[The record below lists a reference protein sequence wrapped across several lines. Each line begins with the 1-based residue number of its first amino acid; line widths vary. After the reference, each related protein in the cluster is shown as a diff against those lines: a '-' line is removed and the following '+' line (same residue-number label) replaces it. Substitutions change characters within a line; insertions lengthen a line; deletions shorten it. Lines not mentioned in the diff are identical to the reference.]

1 MSKNKTKLNLNRRN
15 FLTGTAALAGVAA
28 TASVVP
34 ISIANANHSPLN
46 ENTKGLPDFINWKD
60 RSALIVHSNKGIE
73 THRSAI
79 GESLI
84 TPNRNVYIRNNMP
97 TMTDDQIGN
106 RKNWK
111 VSIEGVKNPKTFT
124 LAQLQKLGHTTMAT
138 ILQCSGNGRGF
149 FKHKPRGSQWKTGA
163 AACIFWTG
171 VPMKTVVDACGGI
184 SGDSVYM
191 TSEGVDHV
199 PTGLDP
205 KKAMIAR
212 SVPKKVYKDA
222 MLAWEMNG
230 VPVPNAH
237 GGPLRMITPGY
248 FGINNVKHLGKV
260 AFTSQ
265 ESSVKYMKKSYRIS
279 PIGKKG
285 SQYPSCWE
293 MPVKSWITRPTDE
306 TGTVKAG
313 KVQIVGVAMGGTRKV
328 KSVKVSI
335 DGGSSWKKAKF
346 IGPDLGKYAWRQ
358 FVFETT
364 LSSGKYNIAS
374 LASNGK
380 DKQPELRMEN
390 RRGYAHNGWKDHSV
404 NITVV

>member
-1 MSKNKTKLNLNRRN
+1 MNKNKTKLNLNRRN

-328 KSVKVSI
+328 KSVKVSV

>member
-1 MSKNKTKLNLNRRN
+1 MKKRVKKLNLSRRN
-15 FLTGTAALAGVAA
+15 FLTGTATLAGIAA

-34 ISIANANHSPLN
+34 ITIANANHS
-46 ENTKGLPDFINWKD
+46 EGKKGLPDFINWKNRD
-60 RSALIVHSNKGIE
+60 ALIVHSDKGIE

-84 TPNRNVYIRNNMP
+84 TPNRNIYIRNNMP
-97 TMTDDQIGN
+97 TMTDEQIGD
-106 RKNWK
+106 RMNWK

-124 LAQLQKLGHTTMAT
+124 LAQLQKLGHQTMAT

-163 AACIFWTG
+163 AACVLWTG
-171 VPMKTVVDACGGI
+171 VPMKTVVEACGGI
-184 SGDSVYM
+184 NSDAVYM
-191 TSEGVDHV
+191 TSAGVDHV

-205 KKAMIAR
+205 NKAMIER
-212 SVPKKVYKDA
+212 SVPKKVFKDA

-237 GGPLRMITPGY
+237 GGPLRMVTPGY

-260 AFTSQ
+260 AFTSK

-313 KVQIVGVAMGGTRKV
+313 KVQIVGVAMGGTKKV
-328 KSVKVSI
+328 RSVKVSV

-346 IGPDLGKYAWRQ
+346 IGPNLGKYAWRQ
-358 FVFETT
+358 FVLETT
-364 LSSGKYNIAS
+364 LSAGTYNIAS
-374 LASNGK
+374 LASNGGN

>member
-1 MSKNKTKLNLNRRN
+1 MSKTKTKLNLNRRN

-46 ENTKGLPDFINWKD
+46 ENTKGLPEFINWKD

-97 TMTDDQIGN
+97 TMTDEQIGN

-124 LAQLQKLGHTTMAT
+124 LAELQKLGHSTMAT

-230 VPVPNAH
+230 VPVPNSH

-328 KSVKVSI
+328 KNVKVSV

-364 LSSGKYNIAS
+364 LTSGKYNIAS

>member
-230 VPVPNAH
+230 VPVPNSH

-328 KSVKVSI
+328 KSVKVSV

>member
-15 FLTGTAALAGVAA
+15 FLTGTAALAGMAA

-34 ISIANANHSPLN
+34 ITIANANHT
-46 ENTKGLPDFINWKD
+46 EGKKGLPNFISWKNRD
-60 RSALIVHSNKGIE
+60 ALIVHSDKGIE

-84 TPNRNVYIRNNMP
+84 TPNSNIYIRNNMP
-97 TMTDDQIGN
+97 TMTDTQIGD
-106 RKNWK
+106 RKKWK
-111 VSIEGVKNPKTFT
+111 VKIEGVKNPKTFT
-124 LAQLQKLGHTTMAT
+124 LAELQKLGHTTMAT

-171 VPMKTVVDACGGI
+171 VSMKTVVDACGGI
-184 SGDSVYM
+184 NSDAVYM
-191 TSEGVDHV
+191 TSAGVDHE

-205 KKAMIAR
+205 NKAMIER
-212 SVPKKVYKDA
+212 SVPKKLFKDA

-260 AFTSQ
+260 AFTNS

-285 SQYPSCWE
+285 SQYPSCWK
-293 MPVKSWITRPTDE
+293 MPVKSWITRPTNE

-313 KVQIVGVAMGGTRKV
+313 KVQIVGVAMGGTKKV
-328 KSVKVSI
+328 RSVKVSI
-335 DGGSSWKKAKF
+335 DGGSSWKRAKF
-346 IGPDLGKYAWRQ
+346 IGPDLGKFAWRQ
-358 FVFETT
+358 FVLETT
-364 LSSGKYNIAS
+364 LTAGKYNIAS
-374 LASNGK
+374 LASNGS
-380 DKQPELRMEN
+380 DQQPELRMEN
-390 RRGYAHNGWKDHSV
+390 RRGYAHNGWRDHSV
-404 NITVV
+404 QITVV